1 LFIAKKKPLTKI
13 NDTLVNKAVVKT
25 VMGAAKCPK
34 MIKISITCGAICPI
48 MGTQHPM
55 YGTTTLHLAE
65 HQQNILSGAN
75 FAYI

>member
-48 MGTQHPM
+48 MGTQYLM
-55 YGTTTLHLAE
+55 YGMTTLHFAE
-65 HQQNILSGAN
+65 YQ
-75 FAYI
+75 